1 MSMTGTNPNI
11 KKHIGFWDMSL
22 RIQKIAFGIRID
34 YHIVKGEDFNEG
46 SFNNHR
52 MQI

>member
-1 MSMTGTNPNI
+1 MTGTNSHRKTYRI
-11 KKHIGFWDMSL
+11 LDRGL

-34 YHIVKGEDFNEG
+34 YHIVKGEDLNEG